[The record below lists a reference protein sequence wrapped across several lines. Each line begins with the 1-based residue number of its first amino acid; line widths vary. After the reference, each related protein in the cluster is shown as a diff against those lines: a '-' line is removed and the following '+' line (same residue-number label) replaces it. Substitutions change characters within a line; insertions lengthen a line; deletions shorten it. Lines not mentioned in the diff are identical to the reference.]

1 MTRLRQITLIYYE
14 KCPFSEGDEV
24 TGTVTDDAGIEHQFL
39 GKAEV
44 RKITKESDLAKK
56 PHLTFTVSVDHWLS

>member
-14 KCPFSEGDEV
+14 ECPFSEGDEV
-24 TGTVTDDAGIEHQFL
+24 TGTVTDGTGTKRGFL

-44 RKITKESDLAKK
+44 RKITKESDLARK
-56 PHLTFTVSVDHWLS
+56 PYLTFIVSVDHWLS

>member
-44 RKITKESDLAKK
+44 RKITKASDLARK
-56 PHLTFTVSVDHWLS
+56 PHLTFRVVVDHWLS

>member
-1 MTRLRQITLIYYE
+1 MNRLRQITLTYYGE
-14 KCPFSEGDEV
+14 CPFSEGDEV
-24 TGTVTDDAGIEHQFL
+24 TGTVTDDAGSKRQFL

-44 RKITKESDLAKK
+44 RKISKESHLSRK

>member
-1 MTRLRQITLIYYE
+1 MARRRRITLIYYE
-14 KCPFSEGDEV
+14 RCSFSEGDEV
-24 TGTVTDDAGIEHQFL
+24 TGTVDDDAGTKYVFL

-56 PHLTFTVSVDHWLS
+56 PHLKFTVVVDHWLS

>member
-24 TGTVTDDAGIEHQFL
+24 TGTVTDDAGTKYGFL

-44 RKITKESDLAKK
+44 RKITKESDLAKT